1 MAIDNTAIEYPRDA
15 AGFIIPLDTTIMY
28 KRYQDK
34 FYVNDFFYEAKAN
47 KWFARHGAECI
58 ETNELY
64 LCVRKEFHYEDDSW
78 SQLLDDLKSARDPI
92 GEPTSCKYLAR
103 YKGSC
108 GGYCKFRDEGGA
120 SCTSYAFLNIES
132 RIKNL
137 LGDAE

>member
-1 MAIDNTAIEYPRDA
+1 MAIDNTAIKYPRDA
-15 AGFIIPLDTTIMY
+15 AGFIIPLDTTTMY
-28 KRYQDK
+28 RRNHNE
-34 FYVNDFFYEAKAN
+34 FYVNDFFYEARAN
-47 KWFARHGAECI
+47 KWFARHGIECI

-78 SQLLDDLKSARDPI
+78 SQLLDDLKSAHDPI
-92 GEPTSCKYLAR
+92 GEPASCKYLAR

-108 GGYCKFRDEGGA
+108 GGYCKFRDEGSA
-120 SCTSYAFLNIES
+120 NCTNYAFLNIES